1 MKKKNQ
7 HSKIPRS
14 EQQMTDGVQLV
25 LLHPFFGRLDHYGFC
40 IRHSTAMAKDAMVLV
55 TRNGELLFNKKAD
68 FSPSQWAWATAHAM
82 LHRAFGHFD
91 LDKVPGY
98 ETRQKDGS
106 LKKNA
111 DFDPDLWNTACDIY
125 INKFLADIHFGEP
138 PQNAYECLVPPS
150 KMSDEQAIYEYLRSQ
165 QADKTNHSAG
175 TAGKGRRDMI
185 GLESPLEYD
194 PNAPVWSKLQYNTFA
209 REFALA
215 LSHSVRKV
223 VSIAAGYEGNAASKA
238 SDAQK
243 ANAWF
248 LNHYPLFGG
257 MAAAFRMKEDSL
269 LCQRNEIQIAAVDA
283 EAGELYINPA
293 CALSEEEWKF
303 VLAHEFL
310 HVGLQHHKRSQGRNP
325 YLWNVACDYVI
336 NGWLHE
342 MQVGEMPDGVLFDPE
357 FSGQSAEEIYDRII
371 YDIRKYVK
379 LNTFRGYGKG
389 DVLIGKS
396 RIHDRSLGVSL
407 DDFFRNALMSGL
419 EYQLD
424 SGRGTIP
431 AGIIQEIRTLAM
443 PPIRWDVRLA
453 HWFDENILPKE
464 KHPSYAY
471 PSRRQAST
479 PDLPRPR
486 YIRTEI
492 EKMASTFG
500 VIIDTSGSMSAED
513 IGKALGSISS
523 YAASKD
529 VPAVRV
535 VFCDADAYDAGYIA
549 TDQIADRVKV
559 IGRGGTRLQPAVDL
573 FDRAKDFPKD
583 GPILIITD
591 GWIEKRLTIHRRHA
605 FLLPAGRAL
614 PFRPKGE
621 VFFFD

>member
-1 MKKKNQ
+1 
-7 HSKIPRS
+7 
-14 EQQMTDGVQLV
+14 
-25 LLHPFFGRLDHYGFC
+25 
-40 IRHSTAMAKDAMVLV
+40 
-55 TRNGELLFNKKAD
+55 
-68 FSPSQWAWATAHAM
+68 
-82 LHRAFGHFD
+82 
-91 LDKVPGY
+91 
-98 ETRQKDGS
+98 
-106 LKKNA
+106 
-111 DFDPDLWNTACDIY
+111 
-125 INKFLADIHFGEP
+125 
-138 PQNAYECLVPPS
+138 
-150 KMSDEQAIYEYLRSQ
+150 
-165 QADKTNHSAG
+165 
-175 TAGKGRRDMI
+175 
-185 GLESPLEYD
+185 
-194 PNAPVWSKLQYNTFA
+194 
-209 REFALA
+209 
-215 LSHSVRKV
+215 
-223 VSIAAGYEGNAASKA
+223 
-238 SDAQK
+238 
-243 ANAWF
+243 
-248 LNHYPLFGG
+248 
-257 MAAAFRMKEDSL
+257 
-269 LCQRNEIQIAAVDA
+269 
-283 EAGELYINPA
+283 
-293 CALSEEEWKF
+293 
-303 VLAHEFL
+303 
-310 HVGLQHHKRSQGRNP
+310 
-325 YLWNVACDYVI
+325 
-336 NGWLHE
+336 
-342 MQVGEMPDGVLFDPE
+342 
-357 FSGQSAEEIYDRII
+357 
-371 YDIRKYVK
+371 
-379 LNTFRGYGKG
+379 
-389 DVLIGKS
+389 
-396 RIHDRSLGVSL
+396 
-407 DDFFRNALMSGL
+407 
-419 EYQLD
+419 
-424 SGRGTIP
+424 
-431 AGIIQEIRTLAM
+431 M

-549 TDQIADRVKV
+549 TDQIAGRVKV